1 MASYTVD
8 IWERIKNGV
17 NYWVI
22 RVTGKEGEIWLVVP
36 EGKNY
41 NEKDAKAAYTS
52 VAKASIQ
59 RDPDFTTKVS
69 WPLEDFT
76 LKNIIAK
83 LKEYN
88 STESTDFKVV
98 NKYGKVEKYYLFGTE
113 TRSIFLTKD
122 GNPIEEIATTQE
134 ATQEEK
140 LPPKITPIKKM
151 VPTLAAE
158 KEEWETVTERRTI
171 DVSVFTKNFKPGE
184 VGIVGGKYTVV
195 YLKNEDVTTALV
207 FNPTSNIKITNLGD
221 GRVRVEGVGR
231 NDEWTKVIVN
241 TEDGTATLENGGLVG
256 GGVYRNWEYAAGKTT
271 LEAPAA
277 GRSKEIGNNQS
288 TKLGYTNTYE
298 RPKRPAQ
305 ITR

>member
-1 MASYTVD
+1 
-8 IWERIKNGV
+8 
-17 NYWVI
+17 
-22 RVTGKEGEIWLVVP
+22 
-36 EGKNY
+36 
-41 NEKDAKAAYTS
+41 
-52 VAKASIQ
+52 
-59 RDPDFTTKVS
+59 
-69 WPLEDFT
+69 
-76 LKNIIAK
+76 
-83 LKEYN
+83 
-88 STESTDFKVV
+88 
-98 NKYGKVEKYYLFGTE
+98 
-113 TRSIFLTKD
+113 
-122 GNPIEEIATTQE
+122 
-134 ATQEEK
+134 
-140 LPPKITPIKKM
+140 M